1 MGATG
6 KIEMSTMNTPVLFV
20 PVKTGT
26 DRDVYCEIRD
36 MRDWNVDSNDL
47 VIQRKTDIMNEFR
60 LSVTNPDTIV
70 QLLGQSSIIYAIMN
84 EVKGM

>member
-1 MGATG
+1 
-6 KIEMSTMNTPVLFV
+6 MSTMNTPFLCV

-26 DRDVYCEIRD
+26 YRDVYCEIPD
-36 MRDWNVDSNDL
+36 TRDWNVDSKEV

-70 QLLGQSSIIYAIMN
+70 QLLGQSSIIYAIMK
-84 EVKGM
+84 EVKGNVIADWV